1 MLRLSKKA
9 DYGLIAA
16 AHLAHTADL
25 GCCSAKDIAE
35 TYYIPQQLMAKILQR
50 LARNGILISQQGTHG
65 GYSLAKSPSEI
76 TAFDII
82 DAIDGPVQITGC
94 VTTRGECDQ
103 TAQCIVREP
112 LREVNERVIQALSE
126 VTISHMADPSAGLVQ
141 LEGVTS

>member
-1 MLRLSKKA
+1 M
-9 DYGLIAA
+9 IAT
-16 AHLAHTADL
+16 AHLAHRADL

-35 TYYIPQQLMAKILQR
+35 TYFIPQQLMAKILQR

-94 VTTRGECDQ
+94 VTTRGECEQ
-103 TAQCIVREP
+103 TPNCIVREP

-126 VTISHMADPSAGLVQ
+126 VTISHMSDPSASLVQ
-141 LEGVTS
+141 LEEANS

>member
-1 MLRLSKKA
+1 M
-9 DYGLIAA
+9 IAA

-94 VTTRGECDQ
+94 VTTRGECEQ
-103 TAQCIVREP
+103 TSNCIVREP

-126 VTISHMADPSAGLVQ
+126 VTISHMSDPSAGLVQ
-141 LEGVTS
+141 LEGANS

>member
-1 MLRLSKKA
+1 
-9 DYGLIAA
+9 
-16 AHLAHTADL
+16 
-25 GCCSAKDIAE
+25 
-35 TYYIPQQLMAKILQR
+35 R

-65 GYSLAKSPSEI
+65 GYSLAKSPSAI

-94 VTTRGECDQ
+94 VTMRGECEQ
-103 TAQCIVREP
+103 TANCIVREP

-126 VTISHMADPSAGLVQ
+126 VTISHMADPSAGFVQ

>member
-1 MLRLSKKA
+1 M
-9 DYGLIAA
+9 IAA
-16 AHLAHTADL
+16 AHLAHAADM

-76 TAFDII
+76 TAFEII

-103 TAQCIVREP
+103 TANCMVREP

-126 VTISHMADPSAGLVQ
+126 VTISHMSDPSAGLVQ